1 MIRVGE
7 IERTWV
13 EGGEKGKEG
22 KCTKQRKRACNGA
35 KGVDEALWDGGG
47 VGVVCDIACCKLQFC
62 CEIIIKY
69 IMPSRLLPRSSPRCS
84 STIPCPRPT
93 IFRRPNSLLSSSFSL
108 AVSARRVPARATVL
122 PSCSPPP
129 TVCVRCCC
137 FCIPPTRCVDKEER
151 FCTGEGESK
160 GKKERKRGG
169 SVSLKVSSDAY
180 S

>member
-13 EGGEKGKEG
+13 EGDEKEKEG

-93 IFRRPNSLLSSSFSL
+93 IPSTELATFLLVFSGCERPARSSPRDGASLLLTSTDCVCTL
-108 AVSARRVPARATVL
+108 L
-122 PSCSPPP
+122 LLLHPSHPLC
-129 TVCVRCCC
+129 
-137 FCIPPTRCVDKEER
+137 E
-151 FCTGEGESK
+151 
-160 GKKERKRGG
+160 
-169 SVSLKVSSDAY
+169 
-180 S
+180 